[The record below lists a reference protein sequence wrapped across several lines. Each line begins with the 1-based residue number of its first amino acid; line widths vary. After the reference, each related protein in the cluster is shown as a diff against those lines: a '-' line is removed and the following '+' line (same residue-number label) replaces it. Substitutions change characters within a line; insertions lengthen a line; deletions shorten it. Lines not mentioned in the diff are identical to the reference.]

1 MAVIGGKLNNYFIVL
16 KFKVLAILSLTEEWK
31 QLE

>member
-16 KFKVLAILSLTEEWK
+16 TFKVLTNLSLTEEWK
-31 QLE
+31 QL